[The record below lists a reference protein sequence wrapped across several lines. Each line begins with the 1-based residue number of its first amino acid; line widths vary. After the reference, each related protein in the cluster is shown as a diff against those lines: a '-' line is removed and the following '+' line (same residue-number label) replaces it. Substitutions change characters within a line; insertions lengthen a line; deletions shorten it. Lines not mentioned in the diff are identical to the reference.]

1 MRDDSGVEGIRY
13 LLAEYCH
20 TIDDGRDAEWADLF
34 HPDARFTLDGLGELS
49 GRDSVRTFVNGALE
63 ALAAHGIA
71 GINHLTYNT
80 TIGVEGDRATATSDL
95 AVMVPAQGAFT
106 AIALGRYHDVLVYQ
120 DRWRFRE
127 RRISWFKDDLP
138 AAFAAALAP
147 IFTHQPA

>member
-1 MRDDSGVEGIRY
+1 MRNEPGTEGIRY

-34 HPDARFTLDGLGELS
+34 HAEATFILDGLGELS

-63 ALAAHGIA
+63 ALAANGIA

-80 TIGVEGDRATATSDL
+80 TIGIEGGRATATSDL

-106 AIALGRYHDVLVYQ
+106 AIALGRYHDVLVREE
-120 DRWRFRE
+120 RWRFQE
-127 RRISWFKDDLP
+127 RRISWFKNDLP
-138 AAFAAALAP
+138 AAFGAALAP
-147 IFTHQPA
+147 IFEHQPA